1 MTGSMEL
8 NEIVEKLKEFV
19 IQHGLPKTD
28 MALFGIK
35 CPYCGKSDRIRQL
48 EEPEELGGGIE
59 PEKMQMYAYY
69 WKSLTLEEGSIGVCK
84 FCQNPLK
91 IYLREGKAE
100 ALYK

>member
-1 MTGSMEL
+1 MEF
-8 NEIVEKLKEFV
+8 NEMVEKLREFV
-19 IQHGLPKTD
+19 LQHGLPKTD

-59 PEKMQMYAYY
+59 PEEMQKYSYY
-69 WKSLTLEEGSIGVCK
+69 WKSLTLGEGSIGVCK

-91 IYLREGKAE
+91 ISGKEGKAE
-100 ALYK
+100 TLYK